1 MDNAAAYF
9 IAHQDSIQHKPSKP
23 LKFLLQHH
31 LYLYSTYAFQCKF
44 NRKRIPSFSLSVPA
58 LPGFPPCLWP
68 GEICSHSSE
77 SLSVAARLAGDDTG
91 RCTLLERHF
100 LGLVMIERVS
110 NLTYPTLQHCL
121 RMLYTTN
128 GNSEH

>member
-1 MDNAAAYF
+1 M
-9 IAHQDSIQHKPSKP
+9 QIQQKEDTLIS
-23 LKFLLQHH
+23 LL
-31 LYLYSTYAFQCKF
+31 
-44 NRKRIPSFSLSVPA
+44 VPA

-100 LGLVMIERVS
+100 LG
-110 NLTYPTLQHCL
+110 
-121 RMLYTTN
+121 
-128 GNSEH
+128 